1 MVWSCYSQFNFWSA
15 DGQIRFVKTLVNTK
29 YWFSPCD
36 REFIDQ
42 EIDHLLHEGIIEL
55 SSSPWPAQVLVVHND
70 ISTHWRSWTINK
82 YTILD
87 ACRLSNLNELVHKV
101 AQFSIYSWYDLKSA
115 AIRSPYMRRTKS
127 IRPLKPQVDY
137 ISSHTHTICTVGGP
151 WNRLK
156 IYLHEFCLFWFD
168 LKDETI
174 LFLKLFLIS

>member
-1 MVWSCYSQFNFWSA
+1 MVSSYYSQFNFCSA

-70 ISTHWRSWTINK
+70 ISTHWRRLVVDYSWTINK
-82 YTILD
+82 YTMLD
-87 ACRLSNLNELVHKV
+87 ACRLSNLNELAHKV

-137 ISSHTHTICTVGGP
+137 ISSHTYHLHSGGT
-151 WNRLK
+151 LK
-156 IYLHEFCLFWFD
+156 
-168 LKDETI
+168 
-174 LFLKLFLIS
+174 